1 MFEGE
6 IDQFFQKYYGT
17 PRNGTPCF
25 YELSVDFIFTF
36 KLRNDD
42 KDSHVNEIF
51 LFSVPY
57 KVSNLDLLA
66 KLINTF
72 FNLSNYSENLK
83 NSKCLFL
90 R

>member
-1 MFEGE
+1 M
-6 IDQFFQKYYGT
+6 
-17 PRNGTPCF
+17 
-25 YELSVDFIFTF
+25 DFIFTF

-57 KVSNLDLLA
+57 KVSKLGLLA
-66 KLINTF
+66 KLINTL
-72 FNLSNYSENLK
+72 NLSNYSENLK
-83 NSKCLFL
+83 LKMLIL